1 MRLIVSGEGTSD
13 LGACNNAQGQ
23 CSGEFFDPGP
33 MAVWL
38 ARLWEALLHYN
49 LLDIPDAVL
58 FVSETALAQQTKQA
72 GKRMHPLRGN
82 QPAAAEGRL
91 GMIVSRKSG
100 LDRLV
105 IPHRPPSLRSCNL
118 ATACC
123 QIGPSPGPTTP
134 EKSHT
139 SDFMA
144 MTGPFKD
151 LDVARRKMPAHWSTR
166 HA

>member
-1 MRLIVSGEGTSD
+1 MRLLVSGEGTSD

-23 CSGEFFDPGP
+23 CSDEFFNPGP

-49 LLDIPDAVL
+49 LLEIPEAVV
-58 FVSETALAQQTKQA
+58 FVSETALDQQSKQA
-72 GKRMHPLRGN
+72 GKRMQPLRGN
-82 QPAAAEGRL
+82 QPTAAEGRH
-91 GMIVSRKSG
+91 GMSVSRNLRPAS
-100 LDRLV
+100 LV
-105 IPHRPPSLRSCNL
+105 LPHRPPSLRSCNL

-123 QIGPSPGPTTP
+123 QIGPSPGPENP
-134 EKSHT
+134 EKPHT
-139 SDFMA
+139 SYFMV

-151 LDVARRKMPAHWSTR
+151 LYVARRKMPAHWSTR